1 MPFLDYLTKDEL
13 ETKLGVLGRENS
25 IRLGGDMENR
35 SLLGTILPVDIIRI
49 FRCMADLVN
58 HVQFVIM
65 LSKSPRLGVGMRFSA
80 RTVKHNMTTCKVNE
94 LNHLPSLL
102 KLVTKL
108 NQGIQCRLDLLTL
121 QIHVQFHDAQ

>member
-49 FRCMADLVN
+49 LRCMTDLVN
-58 HVQFVIM
+58 HVQFVKM
-65 LSKSPRLGVGMRFSA
+65 LSEVRGWGSEHVFLLGLSKIMRVGYWNGEEQA
-80 RTVKHNMTTCKVNE
+80 H
-94 LNHLPSLL
+94 
-102 KLVTKL
+102 
-108 NQGIQCRLDLLTL
+108 
-121 QIHVQFHDAQ
+121 IHCHCSNIRI